1 MNRLKI
7 IAILFVSI
15 AFALPSTTRAQES
28 NAHGCPEVPREDAL
42 PALCAPPT
50 AEVESA
56 SAAPVVIALTVPE
69 GTPLRIAIDQKTR
82 VTREGSEVR
91 GKVVEPV
98 YAFDEAVI
106 PAGSTVTGRV
116 ARIEP
121 VPLGRRLLA
130 YSGGNFTP
138 FRKYEV
144 AFDQLTLPSGQV
156 LNIKTTTSPGT
167 AQVVHLIA
175 HRGKESEEKKKNAV
189 TRAAADAK
197 QQAQAELHSG
207 IEQIKS
213 PNLLQRAKGMVYAQ
227 SPVHRQ
233 FLEKGT
239 RFNAALQEPLAFGE
253 ARRRATDLAAE
264 GSAPVADTLLH
275 ARLSFAV
282 SSADATRGS
291 SVDAVLTEPV
301 FSAEHQLLL
310 PANTRL
316 VGEVQ
321 DAKSARTFHRNGELR
336 IAFNRIELPS
346 GVEEAMQGT
355 LEGMQVDR
363 AAHLAMDEEGG
374 TRATTPKTRYL
385 STGFSLLMLA
395 AVSHPD
401 TEHGTTDAAGDADT
415 RAGAGISGSRV
426 AGSLISLAARS
437 QPVSLAFGALG
448 ATQSVYSNFLAR
460 GKEVTLPQN
469 TPLEIGFAPAREEG
483 KKTAS
488 YPKP

>member
-1 MNRLKI
+1 MNRLYLAVF
-7 IAILFVSI
+7 IASLFV
-15 AFALPSTTRAQES
+15 LPTAIRAQDF
-28 NAHGCPEVPREDAL
+28 GCPELPREDAL
-42 PALCAPPT
+42 PSLCAPPT
-50 AEVESA
+50 SEVESA
-56 SAAPVVIALTVPE
+56 NATPIVIALTVPE

-82 VTREGSEVR
+82 LTRVGTVVH

-98 YAFDEAVI
+98 YAFDETVI
-106 PAGSTVTGRV
+106 PAGSAVSGQVTG
-116 ARIEP
+116 IEP
-121 VPLGRRLLA
+121 VPLAKRLLA

-138 FRKYEV
+138 FHKYQIS
-144 AFDQLTLPSGQV
+144 FDELKLPNGQAIE
-156 LNIKTTTSPGT
+156 IKTVTSPGT
-167 AQVVHLIA
+167 AQVVHLVA
-175 HRGKESEEKKKNAV
+175 AKGKESEANKKTVAARAV
-189 TRAAADAK
+189 ADAK
-197 QQAQAELHSG
+197 DQAKSEIHSG

-213 PNLLQRAKGMVYAQ
+213 PNLVQRAKAMLYAQ

-239 RFNAALQEPLAFGE
+239 RFNAALQTPLEFGE
-253 ARRRATDLAAE
+253 VMRNAAE
-264 GSAPVADTLLH
+264 LASVGSAPAADTVLH
-275 ARLSFAV
+275 ARLSAGV

-291 SVDAVLTEPV
+291 AVNAVLTEPI
-301 FSAEHQLLL
+301 FSAEHRLLL
-310 PANTRL
+310 PANTKL

-321 DAKSARTFHRNGELR
+321 DAKSARNFHRNGELR

-346 GVEEAMQGT
+346 GVQEAMQGT

-363 AAHLAMDEEGG
+363 SAHLAMDQEGG
-374 TRATTPKTRYL
+374 TRATSPKTRYL

-401 TEHGTTDAAGDADT
+401 AEHGTTDAAGDADT

-460 GKEVTLPQN
+460 GKDVTLPQN
-469 TPLEIGFAPAREEG
+469 TPLEIGFAPPHEEA
-483 KKTAS
+483 KKAL
-488 YPKP
+488 PKAKD